1 MSDVITL
8 LKYAQNKW
16 SFLEK
21 MFVQSA
27 EVKKELGVK
36 AEEFVKYDELMKSIL
51 KQGMN
56 TPNVRKFCTSAGI
69 KDKLNTLCTEFDNAE
84 D

>member
-1 MSDVITL
+1 VLLLNLMNDVIVMLRQT
-8 LKYAQNKW
+8 QNKW

-36 AEEFVKYDELMKSIL
+36 AEEFA
-51 KQGMN
+51 
-56 TPNVRKFCTSAGI
+56 T
-69 KDKLNTLCTEFDNAE
+69 
-84 D
+84 